1 MLDIKFSRNILYIN
15 NKKLEFDFPIK
26 QVILNNNIYI
36 VLINP
41 EKNNYSSYLNV
52 YGISKEGERLWR
64 IKEIEN
70 NPNIYDKIVVE
81 EEHLVIYDIDFFK
94 HIVNPENGEIIKD
107 KIRPLD
113 PITNGKK
120 KFNFNINNDSY
131 KYLFVVAM
139 SFLILMVISN
149 ISKDFK
155 INTLENKN
163 DKKEVVENVVKN
175 KVEDFPDMI
184 DGNKTNKQNNSELSL
199 IENLDLP
206 VEILEEEKPTP
217 KLALDNKEMETEK
230 DDSKEIKNIDIVKDE
245 NKEKEEESEKA
256 KNDKKYEGINTTVK
270 IFDSVF
276 GAITKGDNVSIKEV
290 NKDGEYITGDFIR
303 VIDGEHIEVS
313 IDNETNTIKLISVEE
328 SSSTIDYLENILSK
342 GDTLYIEQDL
352 KKKNKD
358 NLLGYVWT
366 SKPDLEN
373 KDNMIN
379 YYLLENRY
387 AKFKIESPNIKYNR
401 FFN

>member
-94 HIVNPENGEIIKD
+94 HIVNPENGEIIKG

-120 KFNFNINNDSY
+120 EFNFNINNDSY
-131 KYLFVVAM
+131 KYLFIVAM
-139 SFLILMVISN
+139 SFLVLVVISN
-149 ISKDFK
+149 IFKDFK

-163 DKKEVVENVVKN
+163 NKKETVDNVVKT
-175 KVEDFPDMI
+175 KPKDFPDMI

-206 VEILEEEKPTP
+206 DEILEEEKPTP

-245 NKEKEEESEKA
+245 NKEKEEKSEKA

-270 IFDSVF
+270 IFDSLF

-290 NKDGEYITGDFIR
+290 NKDGEYTTGDFIR

-379 YYLLENRY
+379 YYLLKNGY

>member
-1 MLDIKFSRNILYIN
+1 MLDVKFSRNILYIN
-15 NKKLEFDFPIK
+15 NKKIEFDFPIK
-26 QVILNNNIYI
+26 QVILNNDVYI
-36 VLINP
+36 ILINP
-41 EKNNYSSYLNV
+41 ERNNYSSYLNV

-70 NPNIYDKIVVE
+70 NPNIYDKIVIE

-120 KFNFNINNDSY
+120 EFNFNINDNSY

-175 KVEDFPDMI
+175 KVESSFDVVD
-184 DGNKTNKQNNSELSL
+184 NSKTNKQNNNELSL

-206 VEILEEEKPTP
+206 VEIFEEEKPTP
-217 KLALDNKEMETEK
+217 KPSFDTSETKTEK
-230 DDSKEIKNIDIVKDE
+230 DDSKEIKSTDINKDE
-245 NKEKEEESEKA
+245 NKDNENEKA
-256 KNDKKYEGINTTVK
+256 KNDKKYEGINKTVK
-270 IFDSVF
+270 MFDSLF

-379 YYLLENRY
+379 YYLLKNGY

>member
-379 YYLLENRY
+379 YYLLKNRY

>member
-15 NKKLEFDFPIK
+15 NKKLEFDFSIK

-70 NPNIYDKIVVE
+70 NPNIYDKIVIE

-120 KFNFNINNDSY
+120 EFNFNINNNSY

-175 KVEDFPDMI
+175 KVESSFDVVD
-184 DGNKTNKQNNSELSL
+184 NSKANKQNNNELSL

-206 VEILEEEKPTP
+206 VEIFEEEKPTP
-217 KLALDNKEMETEK
+217 KPSFDTSETKTEK
-230 DDSKEIKNIDIVKDE
+230 DDSKEIKSTDINKDE
-245 NKEKEEESEKA
+245 NKDNENEKA
-256 KNDKKYEGINTTVK
+256 KNDKKYEGINKTVK
-270 IFDSVF
+270 MFDSLF

-290 NKDGEYITGDFIR
+290 NKDGEYTTGDFIR

-328 SSSTIDYLENILSK
+328 SVSTIDYLENILSK

-358 NLLGYVWT
+358 NLLGYVWI

-379 YYLLENRY
+379 YYLLKNGY

>member
-120 KFNFNINNDSY
+120 KFNFNINDNSY

-379 YYLLENRY
+379 YYLLKNKY